1 MGGMARGTTGID
13 RGTCGVGLSGGL
25 VYAWLMRGGE
35 RAMVP
40 STLERERML
49 GPPKFGAAR
58 VASPAP
64 ELSSLGKGP
73 LLGRE
78 TGACGLDKEIC
89 VRQGMQR
96 AKGRITGGPTF
107 GLPPLPSGDAADFI

>member
-1 MGGMARGTTGID
+1 MARGTTGTD
-13 RGTCGVGLSGGL
+13 RGTCGVVLNGGL
-25 VYAWLMRGGE
+25 VYAWLVRGGE

-49 GPPKFGAAR
+49 GPPNFGAAR

-64 ELSSLGKGP
+64 ELSSRGKGP

-78 TGACGLDKEIC
+78 TGACGLGKGRC

-107 GLPPLPSGDAADFI
+107 GLPPLPSGDAAAFI